1 MDKKGKPSVLGQLAE
16 EYFATKV
23 RLLNYELTA
32 LDEDTLSEVCF
43 YETFSEE
50 EIQLL
55 LSLRERY
62 GQDEFVKHLDEIFTD
77 PDELYDLSCGRE
89 ILSIDLD
96 KPYYTYEFGCHELVD
111 GDLCKHTVRV
121 LMDDLQYIKA
131 LSLLLSDSGMNFNKL
146 QFADSSLYDLI
157 NNQIVRSFCDD
168 GFYFGSHPFLIT
180 FDELQRD
187 ADEIRK
193 QHPELKKD
201 TGIGYYCNI

>member
-1 MDKKGKPSVLGQLAE
+1 MDNTGKPSVFGQLAE

-23 RLLNYELTA
+23 RQPNYELTA
-32 LDEDTLSEVCF
+32 LDEDTLSEVRF

-62 GQDEFVKHLDEIFTD
+62 GQDEFAKHLDEIFTG

-157 NNQIVRSFCDD
+157 NNQIVHSFCDD
-168 GFYFGSHPFLIT
+168 GFYFGNYPFLVT
-180 FDELQRD
+180 LDELQRD
-187 ADEIRK
+187 ADEIRRL
-193 QHPELKKD
+193 HTGLEKKD
-201 TGIGYYCNI
+201 GVGYFCVI

>member
-62 GQDEFVKHLDEIFTD
+62 GQDEFVKHLDEIFTA
-77 PDELYDLSCGRE
+77 PDELYDLSC
-89 ILSIDLD
+89 
-96 KPYYTYEFGCHELVD
+96 
-111 GDLCKHTVRV
+111 
-121 LMDDLQYIKA
+121 
-131 LSLLLSDSGMNFNKL
+131 
-146 QFADSSLYDLI
+146 
-157 NNQIVRSFCDD
+157 
-168 GFYFGSHPFLIT
+168 
-180 FDELQRD
+180 
-187 ADEIRK
+187 
-193 QHPELKKD
+193 
-201 TGIGYYCNI
+201 